1 MVVWRGS
8 TVLIAI
14 GEHSVKVKKKVPP
27 NNLSADCWPFVGR
40 LSVDRRPTV
49 GRLSADRFWFKY
61 EAAVDQQSADRR
73 PTIGD
78 VSVSC
83 R

>member
-8 TVLIAI
+8 TVLIAV
-14 GEHSVKVKKKVPP
+14 GEHSVKVK
-27 NNLSADCWPFVGR
+27 NSLSADCWPFVGR
-40 LSVDRRPTV
+40 LSLDRRPTV

-61 EAAVDQQSADRR
+61 EAAVDQQSADKR

-78 VSVSC
+78 VLVIC

>member
-14 GEHSVKVKKKVPP
+14 GEHSVKVKNSSPKQ
-27 NNLSADCWPFVGR
+27 SVGR
-40 LSVDRRPTV
+40 LLAVCWPLAVDRRPTV
-49 GRLSADRFWFKY
+49 GHLLADRFWFKY
-61 EAAVDQQSADRR
+61 KAAFDQQSADRR